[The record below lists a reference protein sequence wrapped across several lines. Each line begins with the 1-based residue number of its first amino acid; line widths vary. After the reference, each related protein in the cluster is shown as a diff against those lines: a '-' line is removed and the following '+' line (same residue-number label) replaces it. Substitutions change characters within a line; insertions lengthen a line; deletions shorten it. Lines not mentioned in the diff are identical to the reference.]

1 MVRRVHRFL
10 TFCDFRFLTVALYF
24 VWSKKIISQMLLF
37 WPKRHEVYPFFAS
50 IFRKSQKAELHT
62 VLYTEKKKSSKT
74 KLLASLVYLNAPKRF
89 FAEKFFATSPGI
101 LNLFYCIL
109 WHSTKDELNIFDR
122 VSASTLYWNQLKYF
136 ILADQRS
143 VRLYFLL
150 SYYTASLLL
159 ANQNSGLI
167 F

>member
-1 MVRRVHRFL
+1 MHRFL

-37 WPKRHEVYPFFAS
+37 WPKRHEVYPFLLPFLENHKKLS
-50 IFRKSQKAELHT
+50 CILYCTQK
-62 VLYTEKKKSSKT
+62 KRKSSKT
-74 KLLASLVYLNAPKRF
+74 KLLASLLYLNAPKRF
-89 FAEKFFATSPGI
+89 FSEKFFATSPGI

-136 ILADQRS
+136 ILADQQS
-143 VRLYFLL
+143 VGLYFLL